1 VPYEFKTKPFDH
13 QRRAFDES
21 WAAGYY
27 ALMMEMGTG
36 KTKVAIDTMGAL
48 YEAGKINAALIVA
61 PKGVY
66 DNWVK
71 VRFEGMHSKDP
82 IRADSIP
89 YLVEKLKSAEQ
100 VSPERKAETTARS
113 QSHEQAF
120 QPTPGLI
127 RSRPK
132 SNRPFPEKVALT
144 IGYAFLATVAL
155 GVLLWVI
162 DDFFWLVLGIGT
174 FAVMAPIAVLLN
186 LLIAAIAGA
195 VLALPFRPLMEQE
208 RWDRV
213 ATAFGITIWILVG
226 VWLALKW

>member
-1 VPYEFKTKPFDH
+1 M
-13 QRRAFDES
+13 RA
-21 WAAGYY
+21 
-27 ALMMEMGTG
+27 GTG
-36 KTKVAIDTMGAL
+36 AIGPRSNARSAYQLRQAREMATGRSWYYVD
-48 YEAGKINAALIVA
+48 EAGDNHGPISEEDLVA
-61 PKGVY
+61 RLREGTLQR
-66 DNWVK
+66 WVK